1 MTKTINFMVIV
12 GKVLGVW
19 APHQCQVVL
28 EGKIVRNGKR
38 VRNTNKRLFFYVS
51 FSLFQEKTSKPFLTH
66 NFPLF
71 IQTLC

>member
-38 VRNTNKRLFFYVS
+38 VRNTNKRLLYFLRVS
-51 FSLFQEKTSKPFLTH
+51 RE
-66 NFPLF
+66 N
-71 IQTLC
+71 I